1 VAEALAVEAVDIS
14 KRFGARWA
22 LSRLSFTLA
31 KGRSLLLTGHNGS
44 GKTTLLRLIA
54 TASFPTAGTLRI
66 NGFDCREERD
76 RFRPSVALVSHASF
90 HYEDLSAAQ
99 NLQLTARFLGIDS
112 VESTVKELLA
122 RWVGGIGEEVES
134 TSLQGDAWHHRS
146 DALTS
151 LAAFVGIAIGLIG
164 GPGYEAAD
172 DWAALF
178 ACAIIAYNASWLI
191 LRAVRDVM
199 DVAPAREFEQR
210 VREIAFAVAGAKGI
224 EKCRIRKSG
233 MVYFVEIHVEV
244 DGDMPVREAHTVG
257 GQVRSALRQSNLRI
271 ADVLV
276 HIEPHQGG

>member
-1 VAEALAVEAVDIS
+1 MAEALAVEAVDIS

-122 RWVGGIGEEVES
+122 RVGLAERADSPVRQFSAGMRKRLSIARLLMKKPTLALLDEPFGELDPAGI
-134 TSLQGDAWHHRS
+134 LQME
-146 DALTS
+146 
-151 LAAFVGIAIGLIG
+151 GLIRDLQASGTSVVLATHLVEQGLSLTQDRLHLEG
-164 GPGYEAAD
+164 G
-172 DWAALF
+172 
-178 ACAIIAYNASWLI
+178 
-191 LRAVRDVM
+191 
-199 DVAPAREFEQR
+199 
-210 VREIAFAVAGAKGI
+210 
-224 EKCRIRKSG
+224 RKVVPS
-233 MVYFVEIHVEV
+233 
-244 DGDMPVREAHTVG
+244 
-257 GQVRSALRQSNLRI
+257 
-271 ADVLV
+271 
-276 HIEPHQGG
+276 